1 MTTSPP
7 HHRCFGR
14 GGTCQLVICDLFS
27 ATSFLRLVS
36 ISLASLAMFIRAV
49 LVVVVASALKPRLLS
64 QLLFWNLTVTRH
76 VHQRPISKSV
86 AAVQT
91 TGFCSS
97 VVQPLVAAGSSC
109 GNIVVGG
116 VTTTAIVVIT
126 DIQPRY

>member
-1 MTTSPP
+1 MSA
-7 HHRCFGR
+7 
-14 GGTCQLVICDLFS
+14 CDLFS

-64 QLLFWNLTVTRH
+64 QLLFWNLTVTWH
-76 VHQRPISKSV
+76 VPQRPISKSV